1 MMNTMLNT
9 MRYRWSTLTRNQQIV
24 IGVVGVLLLIGL
36 FTSGRFTPARLLGVA
51 AIIFIAFPVHEF
63 AHAAMAVYLGD
74 NTPKWQG
81 RYTLNPMAHIDVVG
95 AILVLLTNF
104 GWAKPVQWNPSNTR
118 TDTRTATILV
128 AAAGPVSNL
137 LMALVAM
144 VLVRFVPYGF
154 VYSFLNTFIFINVA
168 LFVFNLIPIPPLDG
182 SHILFAV
189 TNVGYQVRNVLMQYG
204 SLFLLAIIFFG
215 GSILGLLIQGVITV
229 LSLPIW
235 ALSALV
241 GLIF

>member
-1 MMNTMLNT
+1 
-9 MRYRWSTLTRNQQIV
+9 MRYRWNTLTRNQQIV
-24 IGVVGVLLLIGL
+24 IGVIGVLLLIGL
-36 FTSGRFTPARLLGVA
+36 FTSGQFAPARLLAVA

-81 RYTLNPMAHIDVVG
+81 RYTLNPMVHIDIVG
-95 AILVLLTNF
+95 AILVLLTGF

-118 TDTRTATILV
+118 TDNRTATILV

-137 LMALVAM
+137 LMALAAM
-144 VLVRFVPYGF
+144 VVVQFTSYGF
-154 VYSFLNTFIFINVA
+154 LFTFLNAFIFINVA

-189 TNVGYQVRNVLMQYG
+189 TNVGFQVRNVLMQYG

-215 GSILGLLIQGVITV
+215 GSILSLLIRGVIAV

-235 ALSALV
+235 AMSEIA
-241 GLIF
+241 GLAF